1 MSKLVT
7 DSLVFH
13 PADEKPAP
21 DMDGKTVLLLNPCDG
36 YHIGYVRDSDGYT
49 GIYTWLMSELT
60 PHDFYVA
67 WALLPDDIALS
78 GQFEDQKL
86 KGMRSAHW

>member
-1 MSKLVT
+1 MPKQVIEN
-7 DSLVFH
+7 LVFR
-13 PADEKPAP
+13 PADEKPTS

-36 YHIGYVRDSDGYT
+36 YHIGFVRDSYGYT

-67 WALLPDDIALS
+67 WALLSDDIELS
-78 GQFEDQKL
+78 NKFEDQKESRL
-86 KGMRSAHW
+86 Y

>member
-1 MSKLVT
+1 MSKLST

-13 PADEKPAP
+13 PADEKPKP

-36 YHIGYVRDSDGYT
+36 YHIGYVRDSDGYA

-67 WALLPDDIALS
+67 WVLLPDDIDLS
-78 GQFEDQKL
+78 NKFEDQRKSRL
-86 KGMRSAHW
+86 Y

>member
-1 MSKLVT
+1 MSKLST

-13 PADEKPAP
+13 PADEKPKP

-67 WALLPDDIALS
+67 WVLLPDDIDVS
-78 GQFEDQKL
+78 NKFEDQRKSRL
-86 KGMRSAHW
+86 Y